1 MREIEFGEIKNI
13 LEYEKVREVARARS
27 LEVTRHRRV
36 SVGDRLTFLF
46 ENRETVWFQIQEMI
60 RTERLVEERKV
71 RDEIDTYNDLIP
83 RSGELSATLFIEI
96 PEIARLS
103 QQEVRGLVDRFLG
116 LDKGAVSLE
125 VAGQSAPARFE
136 GGQSQEER
144 MSAVHFLRFSLPTD
158 ARAALSDPS
167 QQASLVV
174 DHPNYLARCELP
186 PETRSELVADLA
198 EGV

>member
-1 MREIEFGEIKNI
+1 MRALDFSEIKNM
-13 LEYEKVREVARARS
+13 LEYEKVREAARARN
-27 LEVTRHRRV
+27 LEVTRPRRV
-36 SVGDRLTFLF
+36 PVGDRLTFLF

-60 RTERLVEERKV
+60 RTERIVEERKV

-83 RSGELSATLFIEI
+83 GSGELSATLFIEI

-125 VAGQSAPARFE
+125 VAGQRIPARFE
-136 GGQSQEER
+136 SGQSREER
-144 MSAVHFLRFSLPTD
+144 MSAVHFLRFSLPAE

-167 QQASLVV
+167 QPASLVV
-174 DHPNYLARCELP
+174 EHPNYRARRELP
-186 PETRSELVADLA
+186 PETRAELVTDLA
-198 EGV
+198 SSP

>member
-1 MREIEFGEIKNI
+1 MREIEFGEIQNV
-13 LEYEKVREVARARS
+13 LEYEKVREAARARN

-60 RTERLVEERKV
+60 RTECIVEERKV

-116 LDKGAVSLE
+116 LDKGVVFLE
-125 VAGQSAPARFE
+125 VAGQRAPARFE

-144 MSAVHFLRFSLPTD
+144 MSAVHFLRFSLLAD

-174 DHPNYLARCELP
+174 EHPNYRARRELP
-186 PETRSELVADLA
+186 SETRVELVADLA
-198 EGV
+198 SSP

>member
-13 LEYEKVREVARARS
+13 LEYEKVREAARARN
-27 LEVTRHRRV
+27 LELTRRRRV

-60 RTERLVEERKV
+60 RTERIVEERKV

-125 VAGQSAPARFE
+125 VAGQPVPARFE

-174 DHPNYLARCELP
+174 DHPNYGARHELP
-186 PETRSELVADLA
+186 PETRAELVADLA
-198 EGV
+198 TSP

>member
-1 MREIEFGEIKNI
+1 MREIEFGEIQNI
-13 LEYEKVREVARARS
+13 LDYERAREAARARN

-60 RTERLVEERKV
+60 RTERIVEERKV

-103 QQEVRGLVDRFLG
+103 QQEVRGQVDRFLG

-125 VAGQSAPARFE
+125 VAGRRVPARFE
-136 GGQSQEER
+136 GGQSKEER
-144 MSAVHFLRFSLPTD
+144 MSAVHFLRFSLPAE
-158 ARAALSDPS
+158 ARAALSDAS
-167 QQASLVV
+167 QRASLAVE
-174 DHPNYLARCELP
+174 HPNYRARCELP
-186 PETRSELVADLA
+186 PETRAELLADLA
-198 EGV
+198 SSP